1 MTNVVLGGIQRGN
14 FTELTPEFGRVTD
27 IQRMFGVKKGILYR
41 WIGEGRIKS
50 ICIRERGNLKGIRL
64 ISVGS
69 VRAYIESQM
78 DAEVALAV

>member
-1 MTNVVLGGIQRGN
+1 MNAIQGGIRRGN
-14 FTELTPEFGRVTD
+14 FTQLSPEFGRVTD

-50 ICIRERGNLKGIRL
+50 SCIRDRGNLKGIRL
-64 ISVGS
+64 ISVDS

-78 DAEVALAV
+78 DAEVALPV